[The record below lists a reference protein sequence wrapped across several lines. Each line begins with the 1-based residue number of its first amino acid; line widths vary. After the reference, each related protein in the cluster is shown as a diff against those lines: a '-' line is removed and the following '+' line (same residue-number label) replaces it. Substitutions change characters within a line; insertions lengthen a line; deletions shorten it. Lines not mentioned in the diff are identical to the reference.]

1 MKAPIPYPAL
11 LGLLTLLAGTLSLVS
26 MLVGPAAAGTF
37 DLLKMMS
44 TGDADTAWMIM
55 REVRLPRTLLALMEG
70 ATLGLGGAVL
80 QGLLRNPLADP
91 AVIGVS
97 SGASL
102 FAVLSL
108 YSGLSLAFP
117 LALPIAAIV
126 GALLCVLLLLGLAGR
141 GGMLT
146 LILAG
151 VAVSQLATSV
161 SFLALNLSPNPYASA
176 EIVFWLMGSVTDRSL
191 DHVWLAGPLM
201 LLGWLMIMWTARS
214 LDALSLGE
222 EAAASLGVD
231 VPRTRLLVVI
241 GVAISCGAGTAV
253 TGGIGFVGLVV
264 PHLLR
269 NLVGHSPSRL
279 LLASA
284 LGGGCLLIA
293 ADLAV
298 RLIAVNRGELQL
310 GVITALIGAPF
321 FLWLIF
327 KARAEYES

>member
-1 MKAPIPYPAL
+1 
-11 LGLLTLLAGTLSLVS
+11 
-26 MLVGPAAAGTF
+26 
-37 DLLKMMS
+37 
-44 TGDADTAWMIM
+44 
-55 REVRLPRTLLALMEG
+55 
-70 ATLGLGGAVL
+70 
-80 QGLLRNPLADP
+80 
-91 AVIGVS
+91 
-97 SGASL
+97 
-102 FAVLSL
+102 
-108 YSGLSLAFP
+108 
-117 LALPIAAIV
+117 
-126 GALLCVLLLLGLAGR
+126 
-141 GGMLT
+141 MLT

-151 VAVSQLATSV
+151 VAVSQLANAV
-161 SFLALNLSPNPYASA
+161 SYLTLNLSPNPYASA

-201 LLGWLMIMWTARS
+201 IIGWVMILSTARS

-222 EAAASLGVD
+222 EAAAGLGVN
-231 VPRTRLLVVI
+231 VRQTRLLVVV

-269 NLVGHSPSRL
+269 GLVGHSPSRL

-284 LGGGCLLIA
+284 LGGGCLLLV

>member
-1 MKAPIPYPAL
+1 MKPPIAYPVLIAL
-11 LGLLTLLAGTLSLVS
+11 LALLAALLAFVS

-37 DLLKMMS
+37 ELLHMMS
-44 TGDADTAWMIM
+44 TGDSDTAWMIM

-91 AVIGVS
+91 AIIGVS

-102 FAVLSL
+102 FAVLAL
-108 YSGLSLAFP
+108 YTGLALTFP
-117 LALPIAAIV
+117 LALPIAAII

-151 VAVSQLATSV
+151 VAVAQLTTSV
-161 SFLALNLSPNPYASA
+161 SYLALNLSPNPYASA

-191 DHVWLAGPLM
+191 DHVYLAGPLM
-201 LLGWLMIMWTARS
+201 IIGWLMIAWAARS
-214 LDALSLGE
+214 LDTLSLGE
-222 EAAASLGVD
+222 EAAASLGVH
-231 VPRTRLLVVI
+231 VGRTRLLVVA

-269 NLVGHSPSRL
+269 RLVRHSPSRL

-284 LGGGCLLIA
+284 LGGACLLIA

>member
-1 MKAPIPYPAL
+1 MKPALPYPLLIAALAL
-11 LGLLTLLAGTLSLVS
+11 LAIILALAS
-26 MLVGPAAAGTF
+26 MMVGPAAAGTF
-37 DLLKMMS
+37 ELFSMMS
-44 TGDADTAWMIM
+44 HGESDTAWLIM

-108 YSGLSLAFP
+108 YTGLSIAFP
-117 LALPIAAIV
+117 LALPIAAII
-126 GALLCVLLLLGLAGR
+126 GALICVMLLLALAGR
-141 GGMLT
+141 GSMLT

-151 VAVSQLATSV
+151 VAVAHLTTSL
-161 SFLALNLSPNPYASA
+161 SYLALNLSPNPYASA
-176 EIVFWLMGSVTDRSL
+176 EIVFWMMGSVTDRSL
-191 DHVWLAGPLM
+191 DHILLAGPLM
-201 LLGWLMIMWTARS
+201 ALGWLMIAWPARS

-222 EAAASLGVD
+222 EAASSLGVN
-231 VPRTRLLVVI
+231 VRRTRLLVVA

-269 NLVGHSPSRL
+269 RLVGYSPSRL

-284 LGGGCLLIA
+284 LGGASLLVA

-310 GVITALIGAPF
+310 GVVTALIGSPF

-327 KARAEYES
+327 RARSEFES

>member
-1 MKAPIPYPAL
+1 MRTPIPYPAL
-11 LGLLTLLAGTLSLVS
+11 IGLLAMLMAALAFVS

-44 TGDADTAWMIM
+44 DGDADTAWMIM
-55 REVRLPRTLLALMEG
+55 REVRLPRTLLALLEG
-70 ATLGLGGAVL
+70 ITLGLGGAVL

-97 SGASL
+97 AGASL
-102 FAVLSL
+102 FAVLAL
-108 YSGLSLAFP
+108 YTGASLAFP

-151 VAVSQLATSV
+151 VAVSQLANAV
-161 SFLALNLSPNPYASA
+161 SYLTLNLSPNPYASA

-201 LLGWLMIMWTARS
+201 IIGWVMILSTARS

-222 EAAASLGVD
+222 EAAAGLGVN
-231 VPRTRLLVVI
+231 VRQTRLLVVV

-269 NLVGHSPSRL
+269 GLVGHSPSRL

-284 LGGGCLLIA
+284 LGGGCLLLV